1 MINNVLLLVIFLSL
15 NVFAQR
21 TETEILKLLND
32 GSEKVW
38 LYEGTETFMKGSD
51 HCDEGKYFL
60 FRSDNKVV
68 IAECINNHWERN
80 EESYTLRKET
90 SVDWYITIGEE
101 EFYLVITEI
110 PAYDEIKLRRFDGS
124 SKADPTQDIILKHLK
139 DD

>member
-68 IAECINNHWERN
+68 IAECINLHPQKRDLCRLVHHHRRRGILSGNNRN
-80 EESYTLRKET
+80 SRL
-90 SVDWYITIGEE
+90 
-101 EFYLVITEI
+101 
-110 PAYDEIKLRRFDGS
+110 
-124 SKADPTQDIILKHLK
+124 
-139 DD
+139 

>member
-60 FRSDNKVV
+60 
-68 IAECINNHWERN
+68 CINNHWERN

>member
-68 IAECINNHWERN
+68 IAECINNHWE
-80 EESYTLRKET
+80 T